1 MADGVAAVEATGL
14 VKRYREVT
22 AVDQLSLRVEPGE
35 IYALLGLNGAGKT
48 TTIRMLLGM
57 VKPTAGSVRIYG
69 VPVRPGQRA
78 VWSRVGYLVERSAAY
93 PELTVRE
100 NLELVRRLRRL
111 PDRGVVADVIE
122 RLGLAGYADRRARTL
137 SLGNAQRLALAKA
150 LIGRPD
156 LLVLDEPANA
166 LDPAGVVEVR
176 QLLRELAHADGV
188 AVLLSSHVL
197 AEVARLATRV
207 GIIHQGQLVRELAG
221 DELATGPRPRLRVS
235 ARDRDTAAG
244 SLREAGLDP
253 QPDGDGLMLH
263 EPSAVQAPDAV
274 AVLLV
279 HAGCPPT
286 RLAVEHEDLETYFL
300 RLVEA
305 GSDD

>member
-14 VKRYREVT
+14 LKRYRET
-22 AVDQLSLRVEPGE
+22 IAVDGVSLRVEPGE
-35 IYALLGLNGAGKT
+35 IYTLLGLNGAGKT

-57 VKPTAGSVRIYG
+57 VKPTAGTVRIFDTG
-69 VPVRPGQRA
+69 VRPGQRA

-111 PDRGVVADVIE
+111 PGRAMVAEAIE

-166 LDPAGVVEVR
+166 LDPAGVVEIR
-176 QLLRELAHADGV
+176 QLLRELAHTHGV

-197 AEVARLATRV
+197 AEVAQLATRI
-207 GIIHQGQLVRELAG
+207 GILHQGRMLRELAAG
-221 DELATGPRPRLRVS
+221 DLATGLRLRLS
-235 ARDRDTAAG
+235 TRDPDAAAAV
-244 SLREAGLDP
+244 LREAGLDP
-253 QPDGDGLMLH
+253 QRDGETGLVLH
-263 EPSAVQAPDAV
+263 EPSAVQAPDSV
-274 AVLLV
+274 AILLV
-279 HAGCPPT
+279 YAGCPPT
-286 RLAVEHEDLETYFL
+286 RLVVEQEDLEGYFL
-300 RLVEA
+300 HLLGA
-305 GSDD
+305 SPDG